1 MTRTGEQLL
10 ARFFFPLS
18 FPAGFIRLARSS
30 LFLIFHPLH
39 SLIILI
45 FHPLNKNLSPDFPTS
60 LVLPSPLPIKNALFS
75 RRRLRRSPRPAA
87 GDRARTGCGDVI
99 PAGVQGQSPCR
110 GAREE
115 PLPCRA
121 LAKRAAG
128 WYNRG
133 MQQVLSPMRRAIQD
147 YKMISDGDRIF
158 VGLSGGKDSVLL
170 TAALAAYRRF
180 SPESF
185 TLEAISIDMGFERKD
200 DADERLTDWCESL
213 GVPRHIV
220 RTDIAEIVFEARK
233 EKSPCSLC
241 AKMRRGA
248 LNNEINRLGG
258 GTLALGHNADDV
270 AETVLLS
277 LLYEGRFSCF
287 APTAYMDKSAVKL
300 IRPFIY
306 IEECDIVG
314 AVGRLGL
321 PVVPSVCPE
330 DKVTRR
336 EYAKQLIKQ
345 LTRDNP
351 SAKRNIMGAVFHP
364 ERAALWQRPAPDETD
379 R

>member
-1 MTRTGEQLL
+1 MYPRRGAGAEPLRVCGGRQRTR
-10 ARFFFPLS
+10 
-18 FPAGFIRLARSS
+18 
-30 LFLIFHPLH
+30 
-39 SLIILI
+39 
-45 FHPLNKNLSPDFPTS
+45 
-60 LVLPSPLPIKNALFS
+60 
-75 RRRLRRSPRPAA
+75 
-87 GDRARTGCGDVI
+87 
-99 PAGVQGQSPCR
+99 GVRGQSPCR
-110 GAREE
+110 GARAE

-306 IEECDIVG
+306 LEECDIVG

-364 ERAALWQRPAPDETD
+364 ERAALWQRPSPDETG